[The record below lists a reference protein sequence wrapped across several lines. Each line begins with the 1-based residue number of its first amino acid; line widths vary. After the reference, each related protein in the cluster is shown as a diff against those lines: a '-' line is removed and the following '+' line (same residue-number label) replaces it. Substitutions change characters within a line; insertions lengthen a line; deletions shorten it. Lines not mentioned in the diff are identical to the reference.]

1 MIGLLVVANS
11 AYAQSGGQCATGAAV
26 TDAVNNP
33 GLVSDCEVLLAAQD
47 DLSGGAGLNWSVGV
61 PIDEWDGITVS
72 EAAEDTVDGE
82 PQRVIELELGA
93 KGLSE
98 EIPPELS
105 NLETCNRST

>member
-1 MIGLLVVANS
+1 MIGLAVVANS

-26 TDAVNNP
+26 TEAVNNP

-47 DLSGGAGLNWSVGV
+47 NLSGAAGLNWSVGV

-93 KGLSE
+93 KGCREKYPRNS
-98 EIPPELS
+98 PTS
-105 NLETCNRST
+105 KTCNRST